1 MFYFVR
7 QGKNSAY
14 LGSEVEVASDL
25 SWLDLE
31 ERLVVVALGFEVDLG
46 LEAALA
52 GFVRQTAARLDV
64 LGWLGQVREGKI
76 AEYLISLPR

>member
-52 GFVRQTAARLDV
+52 GFVR
-64 LGWLGQVREGKI
+64 
-76 AEYLISLPR
+76 